1 MDNIVIKKK
10 NKPINKTMKNT
21 TNKTG
26 KSKNLKTQ
34 MVEMFLDMLNTVK
47 LYHWKTYVYAKH
59 EATDELYQELNKY
72 IDMFMEVLMGKD
84 ETRIPNG
91 SIRLDL
97 KNTSSDQEYK
107 NKIYGY
113 RTFLQNME
121 KMGVHDTDLLNI
133 RDEILGKLNQFLYLL
148 TFK

>member
-1 MDNIVIKKK
+1 M
-10 NKPINKTMKNT
+10 
-21 TNKTG
+21 NKTG
-26 KSKNLKTQ
+26 KSKNLKTY
-34 MVEMFLDMLNTVK
+34 MVEFFLDMLNTVK

-84 ETRIPNG
+84 EKRIPNG
-91 SIRLDL
+91 IIRLEI

-107 NKIYGY
+107 NKIYAY
-113 RTFLQNME
+113 RDFLQNME
-121 KMGVHDTDLLNI
+121 EKMGVRDTDLLNI
-133 RDEILGKLNQFLYLL
+133 RDEILGKINQFLYLL